1 VVDHVGVF
9 SVDRLLVGMRVGVCH
24 LGHHSLFV
32 MSRHAMSRHSLIGCR
47 LITFAQLLVVLVE
60 LLAGFAARVVG
71 DRQVVA
77 LAVWVSWIRHS
88 LSVLSCASRL
98 ERRMLRT

>member
-1 VVDHVGVF
+1 
-9 SVDRLLVGMRVGVCH
+9 
-24 LGHHSLFV
+24 
-32 MSRHAMSRHSLIGCR
+32 MSRHSLFGYR
-47 LITFAQLLVVLVE
+47 LITFAQMFVVLVE

-71 DRQVVA
+71 NRQVAA

-88 LSVLSCASRL
+88 LSVLSYASRL